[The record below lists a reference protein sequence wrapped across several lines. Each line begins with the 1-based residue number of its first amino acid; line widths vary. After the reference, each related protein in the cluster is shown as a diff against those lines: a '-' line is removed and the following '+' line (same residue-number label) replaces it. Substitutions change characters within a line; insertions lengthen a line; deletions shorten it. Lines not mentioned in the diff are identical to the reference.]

1 MWRNDDGTYQN
12 ICTLCQAASSGDL
25 RLSEKHS
32 LIFFPLQ
39 MHRSPALLND
49 TSLRCCVADNVSS
62 SANIVYRTHH
72 CVCFSQLE
80 FSSISR
86 MGHQRVGDVPGV
98 GYSICVLP
106 TAANPTR
113 GYYVN
118 LYLDY
123 GRCETTVTDFRQ
135 LVGNLYYY
143 NNNIQ
148 AA

>member
-1 MWRNDDGTYQN
+1 M
-12 ICTLCQAASSGDL
+12 
-25 RLSEKHS
+25 
-32 LIFFPLQ
+32 FPL
-39 MHRSPALLND
+39 RRTLYTGPIIAFASLSLNSPPSVEWD
-49 TSLRCCVADNVSS
+49 INVWEM
-62 SANIVYRTHH
+62 
-72 CVCFSQLE
+72 C
-80 FSSISR
+80 
-86 MGHQRVGDVPGV
+86 RVLVIRFV
-98 GYSICVLP
+98 FLP